1 MQVYLPEDVSAL
13 LCGSKWFVADHR
25 SAVTCCLRAVPPE
38 WDAPNEIFC
47 LLVSLAKLGDACTC
61 AVKQAIAD
69 ALKSQSR
76 TDFVVIKGVRSLI
89 KKNWK

>member
-1 MQVYLPEDVSAL
+1 
-13 LCGSKWFVADHR
+13 
-25 SAVTCCLRAVPPE
+25 
-38 WDAPNEIFC
+38 
-47 LLVSLAKLGDACTC
+47 VSLVKLGDAC

-89 KKNWK
+89 KKE